1 VNTLYVLAI
10 GFILGLKHA
19 TEADHVTAVATLVTG
34 QRSLNQIVRQ
44 GIAWGLGHSLT
55 LLSIGVLVLAVGHT
69 IPSWLAQALEC
80 KVGAMLMLLGAD
92 LLRRVLKSRV
102 HVYSFEKSALRS
114 GGTATR
120 SSTWS
125 AVSVPE
131 HISAS
136 PYRALVV
143 GMVHGMAGS
152 AALIVLS
159 LGAMQSV
166 GRALLYIVTFG
177 IGSIAGMAVLS
188 AAIAYPLRLSVR
200 QLGERHQ
207 YLNVLVG
214 AFSCALGAIVVYR
227 VAIAG

>member
-1 VNTLYVLAI
+1 VSTLSVLAI

-34 QRSLNQIVRQ
+34 QRSLSQIVRQ

-55 LLSIGVLVLAVGHT
+55 LLSIGVLVLALGQAL
-69 IPSWLAQALEC
+69 PSWLGRTLEC
-80 KVGAMLMLLGAD
+80 AVGAMLMLLGAD
-92 LLRRVLKSRV
+92 VLRRVLRSRV
-102 HVYSFEKSALRS
+102 HLHSDQQSAQRSAASFLP
-114 GGTATR
+114 
-120 SSTWS
+120 SSTS
-125 AVSVPE
+125 NEVPAHE
-131 HISAS
+131 GMSAS
-136 PYRALVV
+136 PFRALVV

-177 IGSIAGMAVLS
+177 IGSVAGMAVLS
-188 AAIAYPLRLSVR
+188 AAIAYPLRLSAK

-207 YLNVLVG
+207 VITVLVG

-227 VAIAG
+227 IGIAG

>member
-1 VNTLYVLAI
+1 VSTLSVLAI

-34 QRSLNQIVRQ
+34 QQSLSKIVRQ

-55 LLSIGVLVLAVGHT
+55 LLSIGVLVLGLGHT
-69 IPSWLAQALEC
+69 LPSWLAQALEC
-80 KVGAMLMLLGAD
+80 AVGATLMLLGAD
-92 LLRRVLKSRV
+92 VLRRVLRNRV
-102 HVYSFEKSALRS
+102 HVHSHQESPRRS
-114 GGTATR
+114 GGFFLH
-120 SSTWS
+120 SSTSSVVS
-125 AVSVPE
+125 AHE
-131 HISAS
+131 YMSAS
-136 PYRALVV
+136 PFRALVV

-177 IGSIAGMAVLS
+177 IGSVAGMAVLS
-188 AAIAYPLRLSVR
+188 AAIAYPLRLSAK

-207 YLNVLVG
+207 VITALVG

-227 VAIAG
+227 IGIAG

>member
-1 VNTLYVLAI
+1 VNTLSVLAI

-34 QRSLNQIVRQ
+34 QRSLSKIVRQ

-55 LLSIGVLVLAVGHT
+55 LLSIGVIVLALGHAL
-69 IPSWLAQALEC
+69 PSWLAQTLEC
-80 KVGAMLMLLGAD
+80 AVGAMLMLLGAD
-92 LLRRVLKSRV
+92 VLRRFLRSRV
-102 HVYSFEKSALRS
+102 QMHSHQEGAP
-114 GGTATR
+114 R
-120 SSTWS
+120 SSSSQRSTTS
-125 AVSVPE
+125 NEVSWHE
-131 HISAS
+131 CMSAS
-136 PYRALVV
+136 PFRALIV

-188 AAIAYPLRLSVR
+188 AAIAYPLKLSAK

-207 YLNVLVG
+207 FITALVG

-227 VAIAG
+227 IGIAG